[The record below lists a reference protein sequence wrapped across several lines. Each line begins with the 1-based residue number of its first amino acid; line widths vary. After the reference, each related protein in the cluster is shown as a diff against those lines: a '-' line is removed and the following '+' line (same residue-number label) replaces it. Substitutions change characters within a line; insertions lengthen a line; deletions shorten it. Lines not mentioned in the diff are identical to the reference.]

1 MYANP
6 YQQQLNQ
13 YQQQYQQYTQP
24 NIKVSYVMSKEEANV
39 QIVPMD
45 GSLTVFINPTLNE
58 IYTKKLGNNGLP
70 EFLTYKLKS
79 QSQNTVNIDSIL
91 SEVEKIKKDVKELK
105 TNAKSNESNTI
116 SKSTKK

>member
-79 QSQNTVNIDSIL
+79 QSQNTVNINSIL
-91 SEVEKIKKDVKELK
+91 SEVEQIKKDIKELK